1 MTGIVTIDAALCD
14 GCGVCVDSCPTD
26 VLRMDAA
33 SGKAVV
39 AYPRDCHVCF
49 LCHNDCP
56 PKAITVEHSGK
67 STRRRSVYDI
77 HGFEGEALTFGRDL
91 KR

>member
-1 MTGIVTIDAALCD
+1 MTGIVTIDASRCD
-14 GCGVCVDSCPTD
+14 GCAVCVDSCPTD

-56 PKAITVEHSGK
+56 QKAITVEHSGK
-67 STRRRSVYDI
+67 STRRRSVYDL
-77 HGFEGEALTFGRDL
+77 HGFAAGDLEFGAAA
-91 KR
+91 KK